1 MRTGAGPVAD
11 EEESDESRSAPE
23 HDMNPVTG
31 LARVLRRSAELK
43 EDLVASR
50 KARQDGWS

>member
-11 EEESDESRSAPE
+11 EEESDESRSASE
-23 HDMNPVTG
+23 HDMNPVTD

-43 EDLVASR
+43 EDLVAFGEG
-50 KARQDGWS
+50 RQDGWS